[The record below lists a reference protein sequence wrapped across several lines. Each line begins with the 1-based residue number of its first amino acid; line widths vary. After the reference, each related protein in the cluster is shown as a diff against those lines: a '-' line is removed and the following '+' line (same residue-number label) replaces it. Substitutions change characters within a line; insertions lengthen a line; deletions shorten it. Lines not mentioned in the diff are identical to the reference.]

1 VCWAWVPP
9 LEEDDAYHDEHLHA
23 SVLRGTQHVLRHVKR
38 HVLRQILRRVLHVLV
53 IHVLVLTWTLPGVGL
68 ASGSPCAAAYLF
80 SLPPEVL
87 RWGGSH
93 GCKYLEEKVVAVAVA
108 VVKVVR
114 RRPYLGGD

>member
-1 VCWAWVPP
+1 VCWAWVSP

-80 SLPPEVL
+80 WRL
-87 RWGGSH
+87 GST
-93 GCKYLEEKVVAVAVA
+93 A
-108 VVKVVR
+108 
-114 RRPYLGGD
+114 